1 MKKKHNERNT
11 LSVILKNARIL
22 LLTIVLLAMI
32 MLAYFIH
39 SSNNTYDKLNDIE
52 NNNYHLYYDNDN
64 DLILEYNRAN
74 CYYKIYNNQGVE
86 YHMHVKRGLGR
97 YLFVSFYEDDNVIFT
112 GSMRIT
118 KDEQIIIE
126 SDNERYK
133 IMVFSKQWTYA
144 LESENHSEI
153 NEKNEF

>member
-1 MKKKHNERNT
+1 MFQRMGVVPIFMVFFSKSRK
-11 LSVILKNARIL
+11 LKIFL
-22 LLTIVLLAMI
+22 FLIIVLLTMS
-32 MLAYFIH
+32 MFTYFIY

-52 NNNYHLYYDNDN
+52 NNNYHLYYDNGN

-86 YHMHVKRGLGR
+86 YHMYVKRGLGR
-97 YLFVSFYEDDNVIFT
+97 YLFVSFYEDNNVIFT

-126 SDNERYK
+126 SDNELYK
-133 IMVFSKQWTYA
+133 IMTFSK
-144 LESENHSEI
+144 
-153 NEKNEF
+153 